1 MDYRA
6 ICMDVIELARQVGI
20 FMKVEESK
28 VKGTDIEVKSLNSL
42 VSYVDKQAE
51 EMIVETL
58 SELLPAA
65 GFIAEEGTST
75 KVGEEYNW
83 IIDPLDGTTNFLHGL
98 PVYSVSIA
106 LQRTKRKEQ
115 SEKTTNHKNASS
127 AEVETESVQTEIV
140 LGVVYEVNRDECFY
154 AWEGSKAYL
163 NNEEI
168 RVKNQADL
176 SQTLM
181 ATGFP
186 YYDYERVD
194 AYFEM
199 LKYFA
204 QNTRGVRRMGSAA
217 VDLVY
222 VACGRFDSF
231 FEYSLNPWDVA
242 AGAFIVQQA
251 GGVISDFKGGDNWLH
266 GQEMLASSAAT
277 ADEMKEILLKH
288 M

>member
-1 MDYRA
+1 MNYQA
-6 ICMDVIELARQVGI
+6 LCMDVVELARQVGI
-20 FMKVEESK
+20 FIKIEEQK
-28 VKGTDIEVKSLNSL
+28 VKQKDIEVKSLNSL

-58 SELLPAA
+58 SELLPEA

-75 KVGEEYNW
+75 KVGNEYHW

-106 LQRTKRKEQ
+106 LQKGDKM
-115 SEKTTNHKNASS
+115 
-127 AEVETESVQTEIV
+127 V
-140 LGVVYEVNRDECFY
+140 LGVVYEVNHDECFY

-163 NNEEI
+163 NNEVI
-168 RVKNQADL
+168 RVKNQSDIR
-176 SQTLM
+176 QTIL

-186 YYDYERVD
+186 YYDYERID
-194 AYFEM
+194 AYFDL

-217 VDLVY
+217 VDLAY
-222 VACGRFDSF
+222 VACGRFDAF

-242 AGAFIVQQA
+242 AGAFIVEQA
-251 GGVISDFKGGDNWLH
+251 GGVVSDFKGGNHWLH
-266 GQEMLASSAAT
+266 GQEMLACSAAT
-277 ADEMKEILLKH
+277 ADEMKEILLKY